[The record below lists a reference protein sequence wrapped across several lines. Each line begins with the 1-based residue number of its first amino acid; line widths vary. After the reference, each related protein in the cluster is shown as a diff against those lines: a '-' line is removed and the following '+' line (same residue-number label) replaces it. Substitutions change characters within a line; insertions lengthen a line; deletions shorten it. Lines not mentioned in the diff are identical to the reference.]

1 MVSREA
7 RILTEDKMVLEVW
20 KRLTRR
26 FATWRL
32 IVIATFSRRAMFPAT
47 NNNIGVMLGTD
58 HWKNGLGLLGGL
70 DDDQLD
76 LIAAMAS
83 INARR
88 VEHVFR
94 TSTLILVTVP
104 VGVFI
109 GLNELAPEALVSIG
123 FTKISAS
130 LSVLAIW
137 GFFAALMMAS
147 SWRAKDVLDV
157 INYEQARRSFDRAR
171 QS

>member
-7 RILTEDKMVLEVW
+7 RVLTDDKMVLEVW

-26 FATWRL
+26 FAIWRL
-32 IVIATFSRRAMFPAT
+32 IFIATLSRRAMLPAT
-47 NNNIGVMLGTD
+47 NNNIGIMLETD
-58 HWKNGLGLLGGL
+58 HWKTGLGILGGL

-94 TSTLILVTVP
+94 TSTLLLVTVP
-104 VGVFI
+104 VGVFV
-109 GLNELAPEALVSIG
+109 GLHELAPEALESVG
-123 FTKISAS
+123 FTTVSAS
-130 LSVLAIW
+130 LTVLAIW
-137 GFFAALMMAS
+137 GFFAALMMAG

-157 INYEQARRSFDRAR
+157 INFEQARRSFDRAR
-171 QS
+171 QV